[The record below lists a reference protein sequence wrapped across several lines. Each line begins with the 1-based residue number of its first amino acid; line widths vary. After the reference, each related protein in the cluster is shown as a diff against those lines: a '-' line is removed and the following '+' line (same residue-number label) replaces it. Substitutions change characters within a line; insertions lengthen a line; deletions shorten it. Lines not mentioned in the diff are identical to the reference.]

1 MKANIIGKKLISLL
15 TVDSTNDYA
24 RALLSE
30 EAPEEGTIIISGEQ
44 RKGRGYGNN
53 TWHSKRGKNL
63 LFSIILYP
71 EFISAN
77 TQFLISK
84 AISLGICDYLCSYVS
99 DVSIKWPNDIYV
111 DDRKIAGI
119 LIENDLVGSSVKN
132 SIVGIGINMNQEKFP
147 EDIPNPVSLGQMIEK
162 KLVLKEELK
171 KLAGCLEKRYQMLLK
186 GMMDKIQKDYHAR
199 LFRLNEM
206 SWYQNSEEQFK
217 AKIIG
222 VSDYGQL
229 ILENQSGK
237 TLEFNFKEVEFV
249 L

>member
-1 MKANIIGKKLISLL
+1 MKTRIIGNNVIALL
-15 TVDSTNDYA
+15 SVDSTNDYA
-24 RALLSE
+24 RALLE
-30 EAPEEGTIIISGEQ
+30 KEAPEEGTIIVAGDQ
-44 RKGRGYGNN
+44 KKGRGHGTN

-84 AISLGICDYLCSYVS
+84 VISLGIYDYLCSYVS

-111 DDRKIAGI
+111 DDRKISGI
-119 LIENDLVGSSVKN
+119 LIENDLMGSSVKN
-132 SIVGIGINMNQEKFP
+132 SIVGIGMNINQQKFP
-147 EDIPNPVSLGQMIEK
+147 KEIPNPVSLSQMIEK

-171 KLAGCLEKRYQMLLK
+171 KLTGFLEKRYQMLAR
-186 GMMDKIQKDYHAR
+186 GMVDKIQKDYHSR

-229 ILENQSGK
+229 VLENQSGK
-237 TLEFNFKEVEFV
+237 TLEYNFKEVEF
-249 L
+249 LL

>member
-1 MKANIIGKKLISLL
+1 MKTKIIGNKIISLL

-24 RALLSE
+24 RALFSKE
-30 EAPEEGTIIISGEQ
+30 TPEEGTIIISGEQ
-44 RKGRGYGNN
+44 SKGRGYGNN

-63 LFSIILYP
+63 LFSVILYP
-71 EFISAN
+71 EFISAK

-84 AISLGICDYLCSYVS
+84 VISLGICDYLCCYVS

-111 DDRKIAGI
+111 DDRKISGM
-119 LIENDLVGSSVKN
+119 LIENDLIGSSVKN

-147 EDIPNPVSLGQMIEK
+147 KDIPNPVSLSQMIEK

-171 KLAGCLEKRYQMLLK
+171 KLACFLEKRYRMLLK
-186 GMMDKIQKDYHAR
+186 GMVAKIQKDYHEK
-199 LFRLNEM
+199 LFRLNKM
-206 SWYQNSEEQFK
+206 SWYQNSEEKFK

-229 ILENQSGK
+229 VLENQSGK
-237 TLEFNFKEVEFV
+237 TLEYNFKEVEFV

>member
-1 MKANIIGKKLISLL
+1 MKTRIIGNKIISLL
-15 TVDSTNDYA
+15 SVDSTNNYA
-24 RALLSE
+24 RKLLSGDR
-30 EAPEEGTIIISGEQ
+30 PEEGTVIISGEQ
-44 RKGRGYGNN
+44 TKGRGYGEN

-71 EFISAN
+71 QFISAN

-84 AISLGICDYLCSYVS
+84 VISLGIYDYLCTYIS

-119 LIENDLVGSSVKN
+119 LIENDLMGSSVKT
-132 SIVGIGINMNQEKFP
+132 SIVGIGININQEKFP
-147 EDIPNPVSLGQMIEK
+147 NDIPNPVSLNQMIEK
-162 KLVLKEELK
+162 KLVLKDELK
-171 KLAGCLEKRYQMLLK
+171 KLAGFLEKRYQMLAQGK
-186 GMMDKIQKDYHAR
+186 VDKIQKDYHGK

-206 SWYQNSEEQFK
+206 SWYQNSDEQFK

-237 TLEFNFKEVEFV
+237 TLEYNFKEVEFI

>member
-1 MKANIIGKKLISLL
+1 MKTRIIGNKIIALL
-15 TVDSTNDYA
+15 SVDSTNDYA
-24 RALLSE
+24 RALLE
-30 EAPEEGTIIISGEQ
+30 NEAPGEGTVIVAGDQ
-44 RKGRGYGNN
+44 KKGRGYGAS

-63 LFSIILYP
+63 LFSIILCP

-84 AISLGICDYLCSYVS
+84 VISLGICDYLCSYVS

-111 DDRKIAGI
+111 DDRKISGI
-119 LIENDLVGSSVKN
+119 LIENDLMGSSMKN
-132 SIVGIGINMNQEKFP
+132 SIVGIGLNINQEKFP
-147 EDIPNPVSLGQMIEK
+147 KDIPNPVSLSQMIEK
-162 KLVLKEELK
+162 NLVLKEELRK
-171 KLAGCLEKRYQMLLK
+171 VTGFLEKRYQMLAR
-186 GMMDKIQKDYHAR
+186 GMVDKIQKDYHSR

-206 SWYQNSEEQFK
+206 SWYRNSGEPFK

-237 TLEFNFKEVEFV
+237 TLEYNFKEVEF
-249 L
+249 LL

>member
-1 MKANIIGKKLISLL
+1 MKTRIIGNKIISLL
-15 TVDSTNDYA
+15 SVDSTNDYA
-24 RALLSE
+24 RSLLSKE
-30 EAPEEGTIIISGEQ
+30 TPEEGTIIISGDQ
-44 RKGRGYGNN
+44 KQGRGYGDNV
-53 TWHSKRGKNL
+53 WHSKRGKNL

-84 AISLGICDYLCSYVS
+84 VICLGICDYLSSYIS

-119 LIENDLVGSSVKN
+119 LIENDLVGSSMKN
-132 SIVGIGINMNQEKFP
+132 SIVGIGINVNQEKFP
-147 EDIPNPVSLGQMIEK
+147 ADIPNPVSLNQMIEK
-162 KLVLKEELK
+162 KLVLKDELK
-171 KLAGCLEKRYQMLLK
+171 NLSGFLEKRYQMLAR
-186 GMMDKIQKDYHAR
+186 GMDDKIRKDYHEK

-206 SWYQNSEEQFK
+206 SWYQNGAEKFK

-237 TLEFNFKEVEFV
+237 TLEYNFKEVEFV

>member
-1 MKANIIGKKLISLL
+1 MISLL
-15 TVDSTNDYA
+15 SVDSTNDYA
-24 RALLSE
+24 REMLSKGI
-30 EAPEEGTIIISGEQ
+30 PEEGTIIISGEQ
-44 RKGRGYGNN
+44 SKGRGYGEN

-71 EFISAN
+71 EILSAN
-77 TQFLISK
+77 TQFMLSK
-84 AISLGICDYLCSYVS
+84 AISLGIYDYLSEYIS

-111 DDRKIAGI
+111 EDRKIAGI
-119 LIENDLVGSSVKN
+119 LVENDLMGSIMKH

-147 EDIPNPVSLGQMIEK
+147 GHIPNPVSLTQMIEK
-162 KLVLKEELK
+162 KLVLKDELK
-171 KLAGCLEKRYQMLLK
+171 KLLHFLDNRYQMLTK
-186 GMMDKIQKDYHAR
+186 GKVDKIHRDYHER
-199 LFRLNEM
+199 LFRLNKM
-206 SWYQNSEEQFK
+206 DWFQNNDGKFM

-237 TLEFNFKEVEFV
+237 TLEYNFKEVEFV

>member
-1 MKANIIGKKLISLL
+1 MKTRIIGNKIISLL
-15 TVDSTNDYA
+15 SVDSTNDYA
-24 RALLSE
+24 RELLNGGR
-30 EAPEEGTIIISGEQ
+30 PEEGTIIISGEQ

-84 AISLGICDYLCSYVS
+84 VVSLGICDYLCTYIS

-119 LIENDLVGSSVKN
+119 LIENDLIGSAMKN
-132 SIVGIGINMNQEKFP
+132 SIVGIGININQEKFP
-147 EDIPNPVSLGQMIEK
+147 NDIPNPVSLNQMIEK
-162 KLVLKEELK
+162 KLVLKDELK
-171 KLAGCLEKRYQMLLK
+171 KLAGFLEKRYQMLAQGK
-186 GMMDKIQKDYHAR
+186 VDKIRKDYHGK
-199 LFRLNEM
+199 LFRLNKM
-206 SWYQNSEEQFK
+206 SWYHNSEEQFK

-237 TLEFNFKEVEFV
+237 TLEYNFKEVEFV

>member
-1 MKANIIGKKLISLL
+1 MSKRTIGKRMISLL
-15 TVDSTNDYA
+15 SVNSTNAYA
-24 RALLSE
+24 RSLLSE
-30 EAPEEGTIIISGEQ
+30 EAPEEGTVIIAGDQ
-44 RKGRGYGNN
+44 KKGRGQGEN

-71 EFISAN
+71 EFIRAN
-77 TQFLISK
+77 NQFLLSK
-84 AISLGICDYLCSYVS
+84 AISLGIHDYLRDYVS

-119 LIENDLVGSSVKN
+119 LIENDLVGSSLKS
-132 SIVGIGINMNQEKFP
+132 SIVGIGINMNQVKFP
-147 EDIPNPVSLGQMIEK
+147 DDIPNPVSLTQMIEK
-162 KLVLKEELK
+162 QLVLKDELK
-171 KLAGCLEKRYQMLLK
+171 KLADYLDKRYQMLSRGK
-186 GMMDKIQKDYHAR
+186 VDKVHRDYHEKQ
-199 LFRLNEM
+199 FRLNEM
-206 SWYQNSEEQFK
+206 SWYRNDKGKFL

-237 TLEFNFKEVEFV
+237 TLEFNFKEVEFI